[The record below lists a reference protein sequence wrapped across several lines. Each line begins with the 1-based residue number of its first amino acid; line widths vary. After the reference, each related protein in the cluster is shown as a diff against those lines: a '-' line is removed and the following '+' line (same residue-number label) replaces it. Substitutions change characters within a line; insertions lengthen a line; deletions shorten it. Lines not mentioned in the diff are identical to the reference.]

1 MPTADLSVV
10 MPNYN
15 HARYL
20 PRALDAIFA
29 QSVQP
34 REVLVLDD
42 ASTDDSVSVIDG
54 YARRFPH
61 LRLVRNE
68 KNLGVVRTMNRGAQL
83 AVGRFLGFPAA
94 DDFVLPG
101 FYEKTVAVFERH
113 PQAGLCCAYDSFQ
126 FGDAGEVQP
135 NPSGW
140 PADRA
145 DYYPPDEVARLL
157 RHTIPGHSGIFRR
170 DALEAAGWFDP
181 NLAWYCDWFVN
192 LTLAF
197 RHGACH
203 VPEPLAV
210 RVLLPE
216 NYSAAA
222 KPGEKHRAVL
232 RAFLDK
238 ITAPDHADVA
248 PLFRRN
254 GAACYFGP
262 DLVRA
267 AATRPDCWTPAVLSF
282 LNGLSPDQY
291 QELLADA
298 DPTVRDLAGFF
309 LGPFWQRFAAERA
322 AKEQELQSLRDELAA
337 VRRQLP
343 PEGTVRKVRWVAGL
357 VAKRLGRRAG

>member
-1 MPTADLSVV
+1 MTTADLSVV
-10 MPNYN
+10 MPNFN
-15 HARYL
+15 HAHYL

-34 REVLVLDD
+34 REMVVVDD
-42 ASTDDSVSVIDG
+42 ASTDDSVRVLEG

-61 LRLVRNE
+61 LKVVRNE
-68 KNLGVVRTMNRGAQL
+68 RNLGVVGAMNRGAQL
-83 AVGRFLGFPAA
+83 AAGRFLGFAAA
-94 DDFVLPG
+94 DDYVLPG
-101 FYEKTVAVFERH
+101 FYEKTVALFEQH
-113 PQAGLCCAYDSFQ
+113 PQAGLCFAYDSFQ
-126 FGDAGEVQP
+126 FGVDGRVEP

-140 PADRA
+140 PAGRA
-145 DYYPPDEVARLL
+145 DYYPPAEVARLL
-157 RHTIPGHSGIFRR
+157 RHTIPGHSGIFRA
-170 DALEAAGWFDP
+170 DALRAAGWFDP
-181 NLAWYCDWFVN
+181 ALAWYCDWFAN

-203 VPEPLAV
+203 VPEALSV

-222 KPGEKHRAVL
+222 KPGERHRAVL

-238 ITAPDHADVA
+238 VADPGHADVA

-267 AATRPDCWTPAVLSF
+267 AATRPDCWDRDVLGL
-282 LNGLSPDQY
+282 LNGLTPEQY
-291 QELLADA
+291 VELLADPEPA
-298 DPTVRDLAGFF
+298 VRELAGFF
-309 LGPFWQRFAAERA
+309 LGPFWRRAEAERV
-322 AKEQELQSLRDELAA
+322 AKERELDRLRDELAA
-337 VRRQLP
+337 VRRRLP
-343 PEGTVRKVRWVAGL
+343 PDGAVGKVRWAAGL